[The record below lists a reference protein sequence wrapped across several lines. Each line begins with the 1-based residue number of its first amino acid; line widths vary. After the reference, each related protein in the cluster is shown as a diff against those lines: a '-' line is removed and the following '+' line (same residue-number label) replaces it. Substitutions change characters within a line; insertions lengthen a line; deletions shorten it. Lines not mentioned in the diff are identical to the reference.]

1 MSAEVDNPRSD
12 RTRVLIAGGGIAG
25 LEALLALRD
34 LAGDRVELTLVA
46 PDPEFTYRPMIVDE
60 PFSMVPAERHDLALI
75 ARDLGANFLLAGL
88 DEISSEEHTAKLTD
102 GSEVEYD
109 AALVCVGART
119 RPAYPSATTLR
130 SWSEPIAIDEA
141 LDQAASHPSRTIVFA
156 VPPRIVWSLPLY
168 ELAMLSQRRAVERG
182 LEIEFQII
190 TPEMRPLEVFGT
202 VASKAVSELLEVRG
216 IHIKTGSSLLEE
228 DGMFVTVPGRE
239 SVSAGSVVALPL
251 LSGPRVSGLP
261 GDSNGFIPI
270 DEHCEVLGVA
280 DVFAAGDGIAF
291 PVKQGGLGT
300 QQADAAAEMIAARAG
315 AAVDPQ
321 PFRPIL
327 RGKLITGVESLN
339 LSSRAAGG
347 GGEGAASMDYLWW
360 PPKKVGG
367 KYLAPFLAGTSH
379 FEPEAPAHSLDV
391 EVAFPLEWHSE
402 PGALDP
408 QR

>member
-1 MSAEVDNPRSD
+1 MSAQTEDPRTD
-12 RTRVLIAGGGIAG
+12 RSRVLIAGGGIAG
-25 LEALLALRD
+25 LEALLALKD
-34 LAGDRVELTLVA
+34 LAGDRVDLTLVA
-46 PDPEFTYRPMIVDE
+46 PEPEFTYRPMIVDE
-60 PFSMVPAERHDLALI
+60 PFSMASADRRDLALI
-75 ARDLGANFLLAGL
+75 ARDLGARFVLAGL
-88 DEISSEEHTAKLTD
+88 QEISPEEHVAVLTD
-102 GSEVEYD
+102 GSKIEYD
-109 AALVCVGART
+109 AALVCVGAKT

-182 LEIEFQII
+182 LAIDFQII
-190 TPEMRPLEVFGT
+190 TPELRPLEVFGT
-202 VASKAVSELLEVRG
+202 VASKAVSELLAARG
-216 IHIKTGSSLLEE
+216 IKVSAGSSLLEE
-228 DGMFVTVPGRE
+228 DGEFVTVPGRQV
-239 SVSAGSVVALPL
+239 VSAGAVVALPL
-251 LSGPRVSGLP
+251 ISGPKVSGLP
-261 GDSNGFIPI
+261 SDSNGFIPT
-270 DEHCEVLGVA
+270 DQHCEVLGRV

-321 PFRPIL
+321 PFRPVL
-327 RGKLITGVESLN
+327 RGKLITGDESLN

-347 GGEGAASMDYLWW
+347 GGEGMASMDYLWW

-367 KYLAPFLAGTSH
+367 KYLAPFLAGTSR
-379 FEPEAPAHSLDV
+379 FDPEPPAHSLDV
-391 EVAFPLEWHSE
+391 EVSFPVEWHSE
-402 PGALDP
+402 PMALDP